1 MVLVIKK
8 GSKSRT
14 INLTL
19 NKIKSPSKVFDAQKY
34 CGALKL
40 TKEPLEIQNQWR
52 DEWE

>member
-19 NKIKSPSKVFDAQKY
+19 NKIKSPSKEFNAQKY
-34 CGALKL
+34 CGILKIH
-40 TKEPLEIQNQWR
+40 KDPMEIQSQMR

>member
-8 GSKSRT
+8 GSKSHT

-19 NKIKSPSKVFDAQKY
+19 NKIKSPSKEFNAQKY
-34 CGALKL
+34 CGMLKL
-40 TKEPLEIQNQWR
+40 RKDPMEIQNQMR